1 MVGLNGKI
9 EERREDEGGGEGV
22 FSNDEEIL
30 RSGKWKE
37 RGTLHDGNANFLE
50 SLRI

>member
-1 MVGLNGKI
+1 MVRS
-9 EERREDEGGGEGV
+9 RRGEKKMREGGVV

-37 RGTLHDGNANFLE
+37 RGTLHDANFLE